1 MRATTSAVSLRR
13 QSLYTSILIRRFPM
27 RPPSGAATIYRQSAR
42 NSAMRAGGLSSDLV
56 RSAGKLAL
64 FDRARAGQAIPRVR
78 PNHSA
83 RAARHASQP
92 ASMFIGPCTHNRLG
106 LSADVRLSLESGAR
120 ADIRVWSVGPA
131 GDIRTPDKI
140 LNSGT
145 DAGVWIWRSCLCVRI
160 LSRLLGQS

>member
-64 FDRARAGQAIPRVR
+64 FDRARAGGAMLRSLPGCLSGRVLIIGLAYR
-78 PNHSA
+78 PTSA
-83 RAARHASQP
+83 YPSRAAQGQTSEC
-92 ASMFIGPCTHNRLG
+92 GRLG
-106 LSADVRLSLESGAR
+106 QQETSERQ
-120 ADIRVWSVGPA
+120 IRF
-131 GDIRTPDKI
+131 
-140 LNSGT
+140 
-145 DAGVWIWRSCLCVRI
+145 
-160 LSRLLGQS
+160 